1 MPMADIIMHHY
12 DPSPFAHK
20 ARLTMGLKGL
30 AWKSVVIPMVMPKP
44 DLMPL
49 TGGYRKTPVMQIGA
63 NIYFDTGLIAAELER
78 RKPDPTLFPW
88 GGEGMAAA
96 LAGWADAAL
105 FGPAGN
111 YGLALIADKLDP
123 AFFADRAAM
132 RGQQPP
138 DLEKFKAAAPR
149 LKTQAELQI
158 RVVESMVADGRPFLL
173 GDRPGLADFSVYHPL
188 WMILNSGRRA
198 AAILGPFAATRAW
211 MERVEAI
218 GQGERTELDAKAA
231 LDVARD
237 AEPEIPSDDF
247 ADEGAPAR
255 GTKVSLQP
263 EDRTSDP
270 VEGEVVLVRE
280 NEIAV
285 RRHDPQVGEV
295 VVHAPR
301 RGFTIR
307 PV

>member
-1 MPMADIIMHHY
+1 MADIILHHY
-12 DPSPFAHK
+12 NPSPFAHK
-20 ARLTMGLKGL
+20 ARLMMGLKGL
-30 AWKSVVIPMVMPKP
+30 AWKSVIIPMVMPKP

-63 NIYFDTGLIAAELER
+63 NIYLDTGLIAAELER

-96 LAGWADAAL
+96 LAGWADASL

-111 YGLALIADKLDP
+111 YGLAMIADKLDP

-138 DLEKFKAAAPR
+138 DIEKLKAAAPR

-158 RVVESMVADGRPFLL
+158 RIVESMLADGRSFLL
-173 GDRPGLADFSVYHPL
+173 GDRPGAADLSVYHPL
-188 WMILNSGRRA
+188 WMVANSGRRA
-198 AAILGPFAATRAW
+198 AALLEPFAATRAW

-218 GQGERTELDAKAA
+218 GQGERTEMEATEA
-231 LDVARD
+231 LAIAQA
-237 AEPEIPSDDF
+237 AEPEIPTSD
-247 ADEGAPAR
+247 ASDEGAPTP
-255 GTKVSLQP
+255 GTRVSLQP
-263 EDRTSDP
+263 EDRTSEP
-270 VEGEVVLVRE
+270 VEGEVVAVRE
-280 NEIAV
+280 NEIAI
-285 RRHDPQVGEV
+285 RRSDPRVGTV

-301 RGFTIR
+301 RGFSIR